1 MYLAYVMLLGVVFN
15 VFRVFRGY
23 ECFPMVITGFQWLS
37 QVSNGYWGFS
47 MIIGGFQWLSQV
59 LSGVFNGYRR
69 FPMVIGG
76 FQWLSGVSNG
86 YHRFSMVIGGF
97 QWLSGVKFPMVIRA
111 FQIGNLMHAW
121 FPVLNKSNYGWY
133 QLTWLSCMV
142 LGFH

>member
-1 MYLAYVMLLGVVFN
+1 MVIRGFQLLSEVFN
-15 VFRVFRGY
+15 GY
-23 ECFPMVITGFQWLS
+23 
-37 QVSNGYWGFS
+37 
-47 MIIGGFQWLSQV
+47 IGGFQR
-59 LSGVFNGYRR
+59 LSGV
-69 FPMVIGG
+69 
-76 FQWLSGVSNG
+76 
-86 YHRFSMVIGGF
+86 SMVIGGF